1 MGGAAG
7 EEWAAEKAEAKSSGT
22 GELQAPSSPGGW
34 VLMGF
39 GLAAATCVTQASEL
53 TALDGEGWPWSSS
66 ACLDNCFA
74 LCKNHW

>member
-39 GLAAATCVTQASEL
+39 GLAAATYVT
-53 TALDGEGWPWSSS
+53 
-66 ACLDNCFA
+66 
-74 LCKNHW
+74 